1 MEQYTAFSAWY
12 DKMMGTV
19 DYDKWGQYLAALLN
33 KSGAK
38 KIAECAC
45 GTGNLTWRLM
55 KAGYEVTGLDISED
69 MLLVAREKLRKMGLR
84 CPFVCEDMRE
94 LSLHKPVD
102 AIVAACDGVN
112 YVTEGV
118 EEFFRAAYRGL
129 KPGGVLLF
137 DVSSAYKL
145 SRVLGGRTFGDT
157 GADWGYIWENVF
169 DPDSALLEMGLTC
182 FIKEGSHYTRFEET
196 HLQRAYTQEELTTAL
211 QEAGFVRVEVYEAFT
226 ENPPKPETER
236 LQFVAYRD

>member
-19 DYDKWGQYLAALLN
+19 DYEKWTRYLIDFLHRT
-33 KSGAK
+33 GARRV
-38 KIAECAC
+38 AECAC
-45 GTGNLTWRLM
+45 GTGNITWRLC
-55 KAGYEVTGLDISED
+55 KAGFEVTGLDISED

-102 AIVAACDGVN
+102 AIIAACDGVN
-112 YVTEGV
+112 YVTEGA
-118 EEFFRAAYRGL
+118 EDFFAAAYRGL

-137 DVSSAYKL
+137 DVSSDYKL
-145 SRVLGGRTFGDT
+145 SRILGGRTFGDT
-157 GADWGYIWENVF
+157 GEDWGYIWENVF
-169 DPDSALLEMGLTC
+169 DEDSALLEMGLTC

-196 HLQRAYTQEELTTAL
+196 HLQRAYTQAELTAAL
-211 QEAGFVRVEVYEAFT
+211 HQAGFEKVEVYEAFT
-226 ENPPKPETER
+226 LNAPGEKTER
-236 LQFVAYRD
+236 LQFAAYRA